1 MDKKAIKNFAI
12 EARKS
17 LISGVSTKLSKLGIT
32 ENGIE
37 EATRIDNDLIE
48 IQSTGARFSGKEVA
62 SRAKLVTEFQKREI
76 QGQKY
81 ELAFETLI
89 EEVAYTWFNRIIA
102 IRFMEVNDYLPDRL
116 RVLSS
121 ETSGKKEPDVITALL
136 DTGLYEA
143 LDHESKERV
152 TELLTDGSADAV
164 DELYQLVFIKQ
175 CNSLNAQLPDL
186 FERIEDYTELLIT
199 ISYIDENGVIA
210 SLLTIPES
218 DFDVRQEGQI
228 EIIGWMYQ
236 YYNTEPKDKVFAR
249 GSRKIRAD
257 EIPAATQLFTPDWI
271 VRYMVENSLGRYY
284 IDQKL
289 ANPLEERSEK
299 EIADAFGWKY
309 YLPTAGQPEDV
320 QLQIQDERKKKSV
333 FALQELKLIDP
344 SMGSGHILV
353 YAFDVFMQ
361 LYEAE
366 GETPRTA
373 AELILEKNLFGLDI
387 DKRAFQLSY
396 FAMMMKGRQYS
407 RRILSKRIKPN
418 VYVIPTHEIL
428 SEEELQLLNLPFP
441 NAVKAHQDLTTLSE
455 GFSTGNDLGSL
466 IAFEGVDFNNLKAGI
481 DAESAVSFLD
491 QALCEMVQVSE
502 LLQQKYAVV
511 VTNPPYMGS
520 SGFNAT
526 LAKFAKKAYPNSKSD
541 LFAMFIERWN
551 KPLLSGAY
559 NAMVTM
565 QSWMFLSSYET
576 MRKNII
582 NKLTIANMMHMEN
595 MVMGIAFGTVVT
607 IFQNKRIKEF
617 KGTYHQIKTVDA
629 SKGTP
634 ESVPVPGN
642 RFNQISQDEFNKIPG
657 SPISYWVSE
666 IIFSTFANIMPL
678 GELEKAGTGL
688 QTSNG
693 NRFLR
698 FWYEIDTGMINKK
711 WYHLAKGGS
720 YRKWYGNNEY
730 VVNWE
735 NNGSEIKESIV
746 TRYPYLRGNYS
757 LVVKNEK
764 KYFASGVITSRVTSG
779 KLSFRFSPND
789 EIFSDA
795 TTGIFPIH
803 NHLFYLGLLNS
814 PILTLITELNPTLN
828 FQAGDLEKLPLIL
841 PKTVVDFEKKVQIL
855 ITISKID
862 WDSFEESWDF
872 KKHPLI

>member
-1 MDKKAIKNFAI
+1 M
-12 EARKS
+12 
-17 LISGVSTKLSKLGIT
+17 
-32 ENGIE
+32 
-37 EATRIDNDLIE
+37 ND
-48 IQSTGARFSGKEVA
+48 FS
-62 SRAKLVTEFQKREI
+62 
-76 QGQKY
+76 
-81 ELAFETLI
+81 
-89 EEVAYTWFNRIIA
+89 
-102 IRFMEVNDYLPDRL
+102 
-116 RVLSS
+116 
-121 ETSGKKEPDVITALL
+121 
-136 DTGLYEA
+136 
-143 LDHESKERV
+143 
-152 TELLTDGSADAV
+152 
-164 DELYQLVFIKQ
+164 
-175 CNSLNAQLPDL
+175 
-186 FERIEDYTELLIT
+186 
-199 ISYIDENGVIA
+199 
-210 SLLTIPES
+210 
-218 DFDVRQEGQI
+218 
-228 EIIGWMYQ
+228 
-236 YYNTEPKDKVFAR
+236 
-249 GSRKIRAD
+249 
-257 EIPAATQLFTPDWI
+257 
-271 VRYMVENSLGRYY
+271 
-284 IDQKL
+284 
-289 ANPLEERSEK
+289 
-299 EIADAFGWKY
+299 
-309 YLPTAGQPEDV
+309 
-320 QLQIQDERKKKSV
+320 
-333 FALQELKLIDP
+333 LQELKLIDP

-491 QALCEMVQVSE
+491 QTLCEMVQVSE

-666 IIFSTFANIMPL
+666 IIFSTFANIIPL